1 MKATMKSLCVIV
13 CWMFAVT
20 ETVIGQDPYFT
31 QYFSTPI
38 YYNPAF
44 TGLGTGL
51 RARFNY
57 RDQAPRLP
65 VDFKALYFSADLGDR
80 SLPGAGGLG
89 IIVNSDNEGIGF
101 MKNLVIALTIGVR
114 IPISSYLVSQIGIK
128 AGILQ
133 KTVNWDDFV
142 FTDQL
147 SEKYGNI
154 YNSDFT
160 PPDADK
166 KIVPDFSAGGILQY
180 SNENSSV
187 FGTVGFAV
195 DHVFEPD
202 QSFLST
208 GESRLPRKW
217 IVHTDAVISI
227 GENSS
232 SISRGA
238 GESLKINPGIL
249 FISQGKL
256 NSIEAGLN
264 LMKFNIYL
272 GGWYKSTITGTTS
285 NALAVLAGYRYYFAE
300 DMSIKFMYSY
310 DIPIS
315 GAMVG
320 TGGAHELSI
329 VLEFANLQIFGG
341 RGGYSS
347 GGGRQSRRAYD
358 PLDCPVFY

>member
-1 MKATMKSLCVIV
+1 MKAKIKSFLVIV
-13 CWMFAVT
+13 SWIFAT
-20 ETVIGQDPYFT
+20 TGTVMGQDPFLT
-31 QYFSTPI
+31 QYFSTPM

-44 TGLGTGL
+44 TGIGTGL
-51 RARFNY
+51 RARFNF

-80 SLPGAGGLG
+80 SLPGSGGLG
-89 IIVNSDNEGIGF
+89 IMVNSDNEGLGF
-101 MKNLVIALTIGVR
+101 MKNLGVALTIGVR
-114 IPISSYLVSQIGIK
+114 IPISSYLVSQVGIK

-147 SEKYGNI
+147 SEKYGNV

-160 PPDADK
+160 PPDANK
-166 KIVPDFSAGGILQY
+166 KIVPDFAAGGVLQY
-180 SNENSSV
+180 SNEKGNLI
-187 FGTVGFAV
+187 GNIGFAV
-195 DHVFEPD
+195 DHIFEPD

-217 IVHTDAVISI
+217 IVHTDAVFSV
-227 GENSS
+227 GEQTSS
-232 SISRGA
+232 SSFSRGA
-238 GESLKINPGIL
+238 DEPLKINPGII

-272 GGWYKSTITGTTS
+272 GGWYKSTLTGTTS
-285 NALAVLAGYRYYFAE
+285 NALAVLAGYRFYFAE
-300 DMSIKFMYSY
+300 NMSIKFIYSY

-320 TGGAHELSI
+320 TGGAHEISL
-329 VLEFANLQIFGG
+329 VLEFEKLQIFGS
-341 RGGYSS
+341 GGYSA
-347 GGGRQSRRAYD
+347 GGRSRRGYE
-358 PLDCPVFY
+358 PLDCPVLY